1 MLRRLFY
8 FALNRRPMFKK
19 ILIVLLILLVAI
31 QFIRPER
38 NQSNAQSA
46 NDITSHYEVPANVQ
60 LVLQKACY
68 DCHSNNTTYPWYA
81 NIQPVG
87 LWLQNHINEGKE
99 HLNFSEFASY
109 NKKKQAHKLE
119 EVVETVEKDEMPL
132 SSYTKIHHGAKLS
145 KEDKDVLLTWSKS
158 LQQQIA
164 EQQQL

>member
-1 MLRRLFY
+1 ML
-8 FALNRRPMFKK
+8 KK
-19 ILIVLLILLVAI
+19 VLIVLLILLVAI

-38 NQSNAQSA
+38 NQSNAQSP
-46 NDITSHYEVPANVQ
+46 NDITSHYDVPANIQ

-68 DCHSNNTTYPWYA
+68 DCHSNSTKYPWYT

-87 LWLQNHINEGKE
+87 LWLQNHVDEGKE

-119 EVVETVEKDEMPL
+119 EVGETVEGGEMPL
-132 SSYTKIHHGAKLS
+132 SSYTIIHHEAKLS
-145 KEDKDVLLTWSKS
+145 KEDRDLLLAWAKS

-164 EQQQL
+164 AQQ